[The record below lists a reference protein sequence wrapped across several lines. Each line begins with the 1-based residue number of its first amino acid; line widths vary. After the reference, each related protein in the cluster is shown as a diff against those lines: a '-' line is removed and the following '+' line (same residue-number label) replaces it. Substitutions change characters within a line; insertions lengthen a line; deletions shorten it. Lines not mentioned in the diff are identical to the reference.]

1 MNKGGAFMGDPS
13 MPRFHA
19 KSLVASAKMFALAML
34 ICSSLQ
40 SSGIAAETIVQIEEQ
55 KGVVDNAPAA
65 TNDNNEQT
73 VLNGGIEKSESAG
86 EINSVES
93 QTIKIEKQSLRDLL
107 RNSQTLFKLMAGA
120 STNPPMDLGK
130 QKPMLT
136 SEEYRMMEY
145 GVIGLDALTP
155 VFGSG
160 GPTVTGLLKDGPAE
174 KAGMRKGDLLVKAK
188 DHVFKHGE
196 AQRVLWQIVGGRAGT
211 PVDVTVLRNGEL
223 ITFHLIRMNI
233 EDITDRKRRRQYEFL
248 LNALGP
254 PRYESD
260 GDLAESTIKD
270 KQDLDNLA
278 KHGGRLELKLEE
290 EDDP

>member
-1 MNKGGAFMGDPS
+1 MGDPS